1 MKRSWTTT
9 TLVAAALAFGA
20 GSTSPGIARAEPQ
33 TAAEAPAEPDEAPAE
48 PDDTGR
54 NVRDRDDA
62 TLTPLDQG
70 TSEADVE
77 RTRQIRSAITSN
89 DAMSMQARNVK
100 VITRE
105 GVVTL
110 RGPVATAEESAAI
123 ETIARQSGATRV
135 DNQLEID
142 KE

>member
-1 MKRSWTTT
+1 MRKVWTT
-9 TLVAAALAFGA
+9 TLVAGALLFGA
-20 GSTSPGIARAEPQ
+20 GASPDRARAEQ
-33 TAAEAPAEPDEAPAE
+33 DRSAEAPAE

-54 NVRDRDDA
+54 NVRDRDGT
-62 TLTPLDQG
+62 TLTPMDQG

-77 RTRQIRSAITSN
+77 RTRQIRAAITAN

-100 VITRE
+100 VITRD

-110 RGPVATAEESAAI
+110 RGPVSSAKEKADIDAI
-123 ETIARQSGATRV
+123 AHRAGAARV

-142 KE
+142 EE

>member
-1 MKRSWTTT
+1 MKRVWTTT
-9 TLVAAALAFGA
+9 IVAGALLLGA
-20 GSTSPGIARAEPQ
+20 GASPDRARAEQ
-33 TAAEAPAEPDEAPAE
+33 ERAAEVPAEA
-48 PDDTGR
+48 DDTGR

-62 TLTPLDQG
+62 TLTPMDQG
-70 TSEADVE
+70 TSEADIE

-100 VITRE
+100 VITRD

-110 RGPVATAEESAAI
+110 RGPVSNAKEK
-123 ETIARQSGATRV
+123 ETIDAIAHQSGASHV

-142 KE
+142 EE